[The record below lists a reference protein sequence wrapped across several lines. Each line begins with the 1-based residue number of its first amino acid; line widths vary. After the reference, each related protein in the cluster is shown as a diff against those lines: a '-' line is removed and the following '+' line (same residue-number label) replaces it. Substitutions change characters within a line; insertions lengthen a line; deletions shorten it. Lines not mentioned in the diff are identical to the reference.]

1 MAKLTPKTAADGLL
15 PLTVGKVSLTE
26 AQTRQIWSIQP
37 YPGSEAALNDAL
49 PDGFP
54 APNRALGTD
63 TAQLL
68 WSGRA
73 QAFWV
78 AETAPDTALAVHAA
92 LTDQTDAWCVLRLEG
107 EGAEAVLARL
117 TPLDLRASQFALG
130 HTARSL
136 VGHMAAQITRLPNG
150 FEVMVFRSM
159 AGTAVHE
166 LQVAMESVAAR
177 AQVSI

>member
-1 MAKLTPKTAADGLL
+1 MAKLSEKSAASGLL
-15 PLTVGKVSLTE
+15 PLTIGAVTLTE
-26 AQTRQIWSIQP
+26 APRRQVWSIQP

-54 APNRALGTD
+54 APNRTTGKDGAR
-63 TAQLL
+63 LL

-78 AETAPDTALAVHAA
+78 CSDAPDAGLEAHAA

-107 EGAEAVLARL
+107 EGAGDVLARL
-117 TPLDLRASQFALG
+117 TPLDLREAQFKRG

-136 VGHMAAQITRLPNG
+136 VGHMAAQVTRTAKG

-166 LQVAMESVAAR
+166 LKVAMESVAAR
-177 AQVSI
+177 SAMSI